1 MRVVVRTTT
10 ESSTDSTPADTST
23 ADTSASASGGA
34 GSTSSGPSG
43 NPAPPIGDGTGTGGS
58 GAGGTTAVADAAGTE
73 SRPSRVSTG
82 PSLTCHGYSEGQH
95 GLKLTDENG
104 EQCGYVP
111 YEQLL
116 RVVPE

>member
-10 ESSTDSTPADTST
+10 ESSTDSTAPDASATDAS
-23 ADTSASASGGA
+23 ATSAGTPASNASGPG
-34 GSTSSGPSG
+34 G
-43 NPAPPIGDGTGTGGS
+43 NPAPPIGDGTSSGS
-58 GAGGTTAVADAAGTE
+58 AGGRADATVSDAEETE
-73 SRPSRVSTG
+73 SRASRAPV
-82 PSLTCHGYSEGQH
+82 TCHGYTEGQR

-111 YEQLL
+111 YEELL

>member
-10 ESSTDSTPADTST
+10 ESPADSTPADPSAT
-23 ADTSASASGGA
+23 DTEATPSGSSASTTASPA
-34 GSTSSGPSG
+34 G
-43 NPAPPIGDGTGTGGS
+43 NPAPPIGDGTDTGGS
-58 GAGGTTAVADAAGTE
+58 GNGADTTAADAE
-73 SRPSRVSTG
+73 SRPSRVPASEA
-82 PSLTCHGYSEGQH
+82 PTCHGYSEGQH

-111 YEQLL
+111 YDQLL

>member
-10 ESSTDSTPADTST
+10 ESSTDSTAPDASATDAS
-23 ADTSASASGGA
+23 ATSAGTPASNASGPG
-34 GSTSSGPSG
+34 G
-43 NPAPPIGDGTGTGGS
+43 NPAPPIGDGTSTDAESGT
-58 GAGGTTAVADAAGTE
+58 DATVSDAEETE
-73 SRPSRVSTG
+73 SRASRAPV
-82 PSLTCHGYSEGQH
+82 TCHGYTEGQR

-111 YEQLL
+111 YEELL